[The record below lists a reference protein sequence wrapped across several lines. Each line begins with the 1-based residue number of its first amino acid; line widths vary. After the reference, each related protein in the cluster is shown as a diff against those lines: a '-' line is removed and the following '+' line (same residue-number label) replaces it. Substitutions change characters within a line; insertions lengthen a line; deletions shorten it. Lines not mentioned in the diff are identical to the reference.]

1 MYLCV
6 MIWLRQEGDTCSIYK
21 RVWVSVNVYVRGC
34 DKSTSKIQHCAG
46 ETQKQ
51 TKTQTRKIIV
61 SNGLSCQ
68 NNCYTKWIVER
79 VETLHKQKRVKQ
91 NLEETLGVTTITRQK
106 TTDNKVAHRSN
117 VKIHVQ
123 ERRHARR
130 FRLWLCFGFMFGFT
144 RGFALYVLFQGR
156 FETRNKY
163 IRHGPIDGWYAWDTH
178 TCIVEQWT
186 KQGGHFLRLLSK
198 VWRYETDRGGH
209 TVWLYVCD
217 GSLGWRF
224 EKGFWMFLCFRV
236 CWWALFKRVY
246 IWALHFCLRCNLH
259 LFFNGA
265 TWVLCVLVILVLFTK
280 HVLSTLKVF
289 EIT

>member
-1 MYLCV
+1 MTKAQAKYNIAL
-6 MIWLRQEGDTCSIYK
+6 
-21 RVWVSVNVYVRGC
+21 VRH
-34 DKSTSKIQHCAG
+34 KNK
-46 ETQKQ
+46 QKHKLGRSSFP
-51 TKTQTRKIIV
+51 TV
-61 SNGLSCQ
+61 LSCQ

-163 IRHGPIDGWYAWDTH
+163 IRHGPIDG
-178 TCIVEQWT
+178 
-186 KQGGHFLRLLSK
+186 
-198 VWRYETDRGGH
+198 
-209 TVWLYVCD
+209 
-217 GSLGWRF
+217 
-224 EKGFWMFLCFRV
+224 
-236 CWWALFKRVY
+236 
-246 IWALHFCLRCNLH
+246 
-259 LFFNGA
+259 
-265 TWVLCVLVILVLFTK
+265 
-280 HVLSTLKVF
+280 
-289 EIT
+289 